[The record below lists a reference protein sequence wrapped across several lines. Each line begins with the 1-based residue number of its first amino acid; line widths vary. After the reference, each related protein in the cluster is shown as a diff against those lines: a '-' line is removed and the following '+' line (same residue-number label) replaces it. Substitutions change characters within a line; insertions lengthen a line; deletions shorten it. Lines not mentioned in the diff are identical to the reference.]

1 MKEISREEAER
12 FINDSQILRR
22 ELNQIGKE
30 LQIRFR
36 LANNKSFLFTYNSEG
51 KNKAYF
57 VEEEFSSL
65 AD

>member
-12 FINDSQILRR
+12 FINDSQILQR

-30 LQIRFR
+30 LHIRFR
-36 LANNKSFLFTYNSEG
+36 MANKKSFLFTYDSEA

-57 VEEEFSSL
+57 VEEEFI
-65 AD
+65 